1 MVTEPDPEIQAVLDA
16 LEEQNVPELNTLSVD
31 DARGLLVDLFSFPDD
46 EMASVASVTDG
57 TVPGRNGGIP
67 VRTYTPRGDGP
78 FPLFVYYHGGGWI
91 LGNLDTH
98 DAVCRAL
105 ASATDCVVASVDY
118 ELAPE
123 SPFPGPVGD
132 CYDATQYL
140 AAHAAEYG
148 ADPDRLVVGGD
159 SAGGN
164 LAAAVTLRARDD
176 DGPAIDH
183 QVLIYPA
190 TDCAFDTDSYAENAS
205 GYFLTKADM
214 EWFWDH
220 YLPTEFDGMNPYAS
234 PLRARTLEGLPS
246 ASVITAGFDPL
257 RDEGAA
263 YADRLGDAG
272 VPVSHHHHEGAIHG
286 FFGMLVE
293 PSVPQ
298 AHEAVDQVAA
308 DLDRHVE

>member
-1 MVTEPDPEIQAVLDA
+1 MVIEPDPEIQAVLDA
-16 LEEQNVPELNTLSVD
+16 LAEQNVPELNTLSVG
-31 DARGLLVDLFSFPDD
+31 DARELLVDLFSFSDD
-46 EMASVASVTDG
+46 EMAPVASVTDE
-57 TVPGRNGGIP
+57 TVPGRDGEIP
-67 VRTYTPRGDGP
+67 VRTYTPDGDAP

-105 ASATDCVVASVDY
+105 ASSAGCVVVSVDY

-123 SPFPGPVGD
+123 SPFPGPLRD
-132 CYDATQYL
+132 CYDATEYL
-140 AAHAAEYG
+140 ASHAADFG
-148 ADPDRLVVGGD
+148 ADPDRLVIGGD

-164 LAAAVTLRARDD
+164 LAAAVALRARDAE
-176 DGPAIDH
+176 GPSIDH
-183 QVLIYPA
+183 QVLVYPV
-190 TDCAFDTDSYAENAS
+190 TDHAFDTDSYAENAS
-205 GYFLTKADM
+205 GYFLTRADM

-220 YLPTEFDGMNPYAS
+220 YLPTEFDGKNPYAS
-234 PLRARTLEGLPS
+234 PLQARTLAGLPS

-263 YADRLGDAG
+263 YADRLEDAG

-286 FFGMLVE
+286 FFGMLVD

-298 AHEAVDQVAA
+298 AHEAVEGVAD
-308 DLDRHVE
+308 DLDRRIG